1 MKAFRIRKMGQGLRM
16 GIFGAV
22 IVACLAVI
30 SSALAKPEAQT
41 LSLPFEKQVIFEGS
55 IYGQVEERVV
65 TGGKVEGEIADFQQ
79 TGKPDLVIPWKKVQA
94 ILPILPTEDSGV
106 SVENLRAAM
115 KVLQANRTDWPKR
128 TEVSEVTL
136 QKWQGRIDG
145 ILKHQEDERRKK
157 QEEDEVRI
165 RQIAQEQAEAE
176 IAAKEAEKSRQ
187 IDFTKG
193 KVANYVRFRT
203 RQEIEEATQ
212 ACDKLDKSDLT
223 KIPDFEKASEYW
235 KRCLALPADVAM
247 PEGLEGQKE
256 LAVALTIDPSAH
268 GPALTALAWAL
279 FLVPL
284 MVAFHGLT
292 RFMALL
298 QERAWLGAGLW
309 LGIGGAAGICL
320 LLLFFSESG
329 NAVEAGSGGSTE
341 TRSVWVAL
349 ANVKEKEV
357 TRFAEKIEI
366 PSKIFL
372 QKIVGSMKNPEVGS
386 TAWVPTLT
394 RLPVIGGDSGL
405 EIGVEVPMK
414 WISLPVRVSFACPL
428 SDQELS
434 LKPTGGKIGPFSV
447 GAKGGRWIWEQIA
460 PAYQGVVTGLGLDQG
475 VSLQLLNTEKLLI
488 SIPEVR
494 AKLKPNP

>member
-22 IVACLAVI
+22 IVVCLAVI

-65 TGGKVEGEIADFQQ
+65 TGGKVEGETADFQQ
-79 TGKPDLVIPWKKVQA
+79 TGKPDLVIPWEKVQA

-115 KVLQANRTDWPKR
+115 KVLQANRADWPKR
-128 TEVSEVTL
+128 TEVSEGTL
-136 QKWQGRIDG
+136 QKWQERINE

-157 QEEDEVRI
+157 QEEEEAKVR
-165 RQIAQEQAEAE
+165 QAAKEQAEAE

-187 IDFTKG
+187 IDLAKG
-193 KVANYVRFRT
+193 KVTNYLGFRT

-212 ACDKLDKSDLT
+212 ACDKLDKSDLA
-223 KIPDFEKASEYW
+223 KIADYEKASEYW

-247 PEGLEGQKE
+247 PGGLEGQKE
-256 LAVALTIDPSAH
+256 LSVTLAIDPSAH
-268 GPALTALAWAL
+268 GSALTALAWGL

-320 LLLFFSESG
+320 FLLFFSERGS
-329 NAVEAGSGGSTE
+329 AVEPVAGVSTE
-341 TRSVWVAL
+341 TRAAWVAL
-349 ANVKEKEV
+349 ANAKEKEV

-366 PSKIFL
+366 PSKTFL
-372 QKIVGSMKNPEVGS
+372 QQIFGCMKNPDEGS
-386 TAWVPTLT
+386 AAWVPKLT
-394 RLPVIGGDSGL
+394 RLPTVGGDLGIEL
-405 EIGVEVPMK
+405 GVEVPLK

-428 SDQELS
+428 PDQELS
-434 LKPTGGKIGPFSV
+434 LKATGGRIGPFSV
-447 GAKGGRWIWEQIA
+447 GVSGGMWIWNQIS

-475 VSLQLLNTEKLLI
+475 VKLILLNSEKLVV
-488 SIPEVR
+488 SIPEIR
-494 AKLKPNP
+494 AKLKPSP

>member
-1 MKAFRIRKMGQGLRM
+1 M

-22 IVACLAVI
+22 IVVCLAVI

-65 TGGKVEGEIADFQQ
+65 TGGKVEGETADFQQ
-79 TGKPDLVIPWKKVQA
+79 TGKPDLVIPWEKVQA

-115 KVLQANRTDWPKR
+115 KVLQANRADWPKR
-128 TEVSEVTL
+128 TEVSEGTL
-136 QKWQGRIDG
+136 QKWQERINE

-157 QEEDEVRI
+157 QEEEEAKVR
-165 RQIAQEQAEAE
+165 QAAKEQAEAE

-187 IDFTKG
+187 IDLAKG
-193 KVANYVRFRT
+193 KVTNYLGFRT

-212 ACDKLDKSDLT
+212 ACDKLDKSDLA
-223 KIPDFEKASEYW
+223 KIADYEKASEYW

-247 PEGLEGQKE
+247 PGGLEGQKE
-256 LAVALTIDPSAH
+256 LSVTLAIDPSAH
-268 GPALTALAWAL
+268 GSALTALAWGL

-320 LLLFFSESG
+320 FLLFFSERGS
-329 NAVEAGSGGSTE
+329 AVEPVAGVSTE
-341 TRSVWVAL
+341 TRAAWVAL
-349 ANVKEKEV
+349 ANAKEKEV
-357 TRFAEKIEI
+357 TRFAEKIQI
-366 PSKIFL
+366 PSKTFL
-372 QKIVGSMKNPEVGS
+372 QQIFGCMKNPDEGS
-386 TAWVPTLT
+386 AAWVPKLT
-394 RLPVIGGDSGL
+394 RLPTVGGDLGIEL
-405 EIGVEVPMK
+405 GVEVPLK

-428 SDQELS
+428 PDQELS
-434 LKPTGGKIGPFSV
+434 LKATGGRIGPFSV
-447 GAKGGRWIWEQIA
+447 GVSGGMWIWNQIS

-475 VSLQLLNTEKLLI
+475 VKLILLNSEKLVV
-488 SIPEVR
+488 SIPEIR
-494 AKLKPNP
+494 AKLKPSP

>member
-1 MKAFRIRKMGQGLRM
+1 M

-22 IVACLAVI
+22 IVVCLAVI

-65 TGGKVEGEIADFQQ
+65 TGGKVEGETADFQQ
-79 TGKPDLVIPWKKVQA
+79 TGKPDLVIPWEKVQA

-115 KVLQANRTDWPKR
+115 KVLQANRADWPKR
-128 TEVSEVTL
+128 TEVSEGTL
-136 QKWQGRIDG
+136 QKWQERINE

-157 QEEDEVRI
+157 QEEEEAKVR
-165 RQIAQEQAEAE
+165 QAAKEQAEAE

-187 IDFTKG
+187 IDLAKG
-193 KVANYVRFRT
+193 KVTNYLGFRT

-212 ACDKLDKSDLT
+212 ACDKLDKSDLA
-223 KIPDFEKASEYW
+223 KIADYEKASEYW

-247 PEGLEGQKE
+247 PGGLEGQKE
-256 LAVALTIDPSAH
+256 LSVTLAIDPSAH
-268 GPALTALAWAL
+268 GSALTALAWGL

-320 LLLFFSESG
+320 FLLFFSERGS
-329 NAVEAGSGGSTE
+329 AVEPVAGVSTE
-341 TRSVWVAL
+341 TRAAWVAL
-349 ANVKEKEV
+349 ANAKEKEV

-366 PSKIFL
+366 PSKTFL
-372 QKIVGSMKNPEVGS
+372 QQIFGCMKNPDEGS
-386 TAWVPTLT
+386 AAWVPKLT
-394 RLPVIGGDSGL
+394 RLPTVGGDLGIEL
-405 EIGVEVPMK
+405 GVEVPLK

-428 SDQELS
+428 PDQELS
-434 LKPTGGKIGPFSV
+434 LKATGGRIGPFSV
-447 GAKGGRWIWEQIA
+447 GVSGGMWIWNQIS

-475 VSLQLLNTEKLLI
+475 VKLILLNSEKLVV
-488 SIPEVR
+488 SIPEIR
-494 AKLKPNP
+494 AKLKPSP